1 MKMNKLLV
9 ALPLTLSLLVPTAA
23 LADSHGG
30 HSEKGG
36 HSQNESSMEA
46 GTATPAAELR
56 IALDTVLTEHAFLA
70 VEAMRKGVDGA
81 EDFDQASGALLANAD
96 DLKAAVAS
104 VYGEE
109 GAAQFDEIWK
119 SHIGYFVDYVTAT
132 AEDNQ
137 EGKDKALADLDEYK
151 KTQAEFFDAAT
162 EGRLPAAAVEEGLDM
177 HVDQLVE
184 AFDAYVAGDFEK
196 AYSLERES
204 IHHMSMFAE
213 TLSIAITD
221 QFADKFENTN
231 PDTPAI
237 DLRAQLNATFTE
249 HAGLAAMAMQDGA
262 DGAESFEAASGALLA
277 NADDLSAAVASV
289 YGEEAGAQ
297 FDEIWKSHIGYFVD
311 YVVATGEGNA
321 EGQEQAKAELD
332 EYIVEQA
339 ALLDAATEGRVP
351 ADALEE
357 GLTAHVGQLLKAF
370 DSYVAGDYETAYS
383 SIREAYAHMT
393 MPAAGLSE
401 AIVDQFPEKFSAAE
415 MPSEMPKTG
424 MGGMADSS
432 TTPFMWI
439 LAGLMLAG
447 LTTTLALRVRR
458 QS

>member
-1 MKMNKLLV
+1 MKINKLLV

-23 LADSHGG
+23 LADSHGA
-30 HSEKGG
+30 HS
-36 HSQNESSMEA
+36 SNEASVKSS
-46 GTATPAAELR
+46 TATPAAELR

-104 VYGEE
+104 VYVEE

-132 AEDNQ
+132 AKEDQ
-137 EGKDKALADLDEYK
+137 AGKDKALADLEEYK
-151 KTQAEFFDAAT
+151 KTQSEFFDAAT
-162 EGRLPAAAVEEGLDM
+162 EGGLPAAAVQEGLDM

-184 AFDAYVAGDFEK
+184 AFDAYVAGDFET
-196 AYSLERES
+196 AYALERES

-213 TLSIAITD
+213 SLSIAITN
-221 QFADKFENTN
+221 QFPEKFDNTN
-231 PDTPAI
+231 PDTPAV
-237 DLRAQLNATFTE
+237 DLRAQLNMTFTE

-262 DGAESFEAASGALLA
+262 DGAESFEQASAALIA
-277 NADDLSAAVASV
+277 NADDLSAA
-289 YGEEAGAQ
+289 Q
-297 FDEIWKSHIGYFVD
+297 FAEVWKSHIGYFVD

-321 EGQEQAKAELD
+321 EGQEQAKADLD
-332 EYIVEQA
+332 AYIVEQA

-351 ADALEE
+351 ANALEE
-357 GLTAHVGQLLKAF
+357 GLTAHVDQLLVAF
-370 DSYVAGDYETAYS
+370 DSYAAGDYDTAYN
-383 SIREAYAHMT
+383 SIRQAYEHMT
-393 MPAAGLSE
+393 MPAAGLSA
-401 AIVDQFPEKFSAAE
+401 AIVDQFPDQFGVAE

-424 MGGMADSS
+424 MGGTADESS
-432 TTPFMWI
+432 MPFMWI
-439 LAGLMLAG
+439 LGGLMLAG
-447 LTTTLALRVRR
+447 LTTTIALRISK

>member
-23 LADSHGG
+23 LADG
-30 HSEKGG
+30 HSSHTASET
-36 HSQNESSMEA
+36 SSSMEA

-81 EDFDQASGALLANAD
+81 EDFEQASGALLANAD

-137 EGKDKALADLDEYK
+137 EGKDKALADLEEYK
-151 KTQAEFFDAAT
+151 KTQSEFFDTAT
-162 EGRLPAAAVEEGLDM
+162 EGRLPAAAVQEGLDM
-177 HVDQLVE
+177 HVDQLVKS
-184 AFDAYVAGDFEK
+184 FDAYVEGDFET
-196 AYSLERES
+196 AYALERES

-213 TLSIAITD
+213 TLSVAITD

-231 PDTPAI
+231 PDTPAV
-237 DLRAQLNATFTE
+237 DLRAQLNMTFTE

-262 DGAESFEAASGALLA
+262 DGAESFDQASAALLA

-289 YGEEAGAQ
+289 YGEEAGMQ
-297 FDEIWKSHIGYFVD
+297 FEETWKSHIGYFVD
-311 YVVATGEGNA
+311 YVTATA
-321 EGQEQAKAELD
+321 EKDADGQEQAKADLD
-332 EYIVEQA
+332 KYITEQA

-357 GLTAHVGQLLKAF
+357 GLTAHVDQLLMAF
-370 DSYVAGDYETAYS
+370 DSYVAGDFDAAYS
-383 SIREAYAHMT
+383 AIREAYAHMT
-393 MPAAGLSE
+393 MPAAGLSA
-401 AIVDQFPEKFSAAE
+401 AITDQFPEQFIAAE

-424 MGGMADSS
+424 MGGTADSS
-432 TTPFMWI
+432 SMPFMWI
-439 LAGLMLAG
+439 LGGLMLAG
-447 LTTTLALRVRR
+447 LSMTLVWRTRH

>member
-1 MKMNKLLV
+1 MKLNKLLV

-23 LADSHGG
+23 LADGHGA
-30 HSEKGG
+30 HS
-36 HSQNESSMEA
+36 SNEASMES

-81 EDFDQASGALLANAD
+81 EDFDQASSALLANAD

-132 AEDNQ
+132 AKEDQ
-137 EGKDKALADLDEYK
+137 AGKDKALADLEEYK
-151 KTQAEFFDAAT
+151 KTQSEFFDTAT
-162 EGRLPAAAVEEGLDM
+162 EGRLPAAAVQEGLDM

-184 AFDAYVAGDFEK
+184 AFDAYVAGDFET
-196 AYSLERES
+196 AYGLERES

-221 QFADKFENTN
+221 QFPEKFDNTN
-231 PDTPAI
+231 PDTPAV
-237 DLRAQLNATFTE
+237 DLRAQLNMTFTE

-262 DGAESFEAASGALLA
+262 DGAESFGQASAALIA

-297 FDEIWKSHIGYFVD
+297 FSEIWKSHIGYFVD

-321 EGQEQAKAELD
+321 EGQEQAKADLD
-332 EYIVEQA
+332 EYIKEQA

-357 GLTAHVGQLLKAF
+357 GLTAHVDQLLVAF
-370 DSYVAGDYETAYS
+370 DSYAAGDYDTAYN

-393 MPAAGLSE
+393 MPAAGLSA
-401 AIVDQFPEKFSAAE
+401 AIVDQFPDQFGEAA

-424 MGGMADSS
+424 MGGTADESS
-432 TTPFMWI
+432 MPIMWI
-439 LAGLMLAG
+439 LGGLMLAG
-447 LTTTLALRVRR
+447 LATTIGLRARK
-458 QS
+458 QN